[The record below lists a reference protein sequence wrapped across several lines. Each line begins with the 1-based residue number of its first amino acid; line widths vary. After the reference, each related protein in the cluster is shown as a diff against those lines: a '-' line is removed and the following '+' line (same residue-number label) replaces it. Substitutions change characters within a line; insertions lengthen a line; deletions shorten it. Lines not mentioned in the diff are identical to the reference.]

1 MINRDALRVTIVR
14 SIISVRRVPYAGLIR
29 PVDWPAPVS
38 YNRRM
43 SGSAPGYRNMDRFF
57 IQLKAGER
65 LTLSAALQRH
75 LRTTRE
81 EAERL
86 LRQGS
91 VWDHDRQQRLRD
103 GDALPGGRLLRVDRP
118 KFSVREY
125 VLDPADVKHED
136 DHLLVVFKRGG
147 VPTQPTPYSD
157 VSDLLHGVQG
167 YLGRRGVAYRP
178 APVNRLDLP
187 AQGLVLFAKDKR
199 SETALHRLFD
209 GRQVRKRYLAATAP
223 FAGAP
228 ASCVI
233 RSRLEWQGREKE
245 ALTYVRFCRERGGR
259 FFFLVLPQ
267 SGRTHQIRRHF
278 QERLAPLLGDV
289 RYGGAA
295 PGNDLWLLC
304 FQYAFVHP
312 ATRERFS
319 VRYIPSAWR
328 EAMGLKEE

>member
-1 MINRDALRVTIVR
+1 MPSSSNLFDWQ
-14 SIISVRRVPYAGLIR
+14 VPL
-29 PVDWPAPVS
+29 S
-38 YNRRM
+38 YNRVM

-57 IQLKAGER
+57 IQLKAGES
-65 LTLSAALQRH
+65 LALSAALQRH
-75 LRTTRE
+75 LRVTPE

-91 VWDHDRQQRLRD
+91 VWDHGRQERLRD
-103 GDALPGGRLLRVDRP
+103 GNALLHDRLLRVDRP
-118 KFSVREY
+118 KFVIREY

-136 DHLLVVFKRGG
+136 EHLLVVFKRGG

-167 YLGRRGVAYRP
+167 YLASRGVAYRP

-187 AQGLVLFAKDKR
+187 AQGLVLFAKSKR
-199 SETALHRLFD
+199 CETALHRLFD
-209 GRQVRKRYLAATAP
+209 GRHVRKRYLAATAP

-233 RSRLEWQGREKE
+233 RSRLEWQGKEKE
-245 ALTYVRFCRERGGR
+245 ALTYVRFCREHGGR
-259 FFFLVLPQ
+259 FFFLALPQ

-278 QERLAPLLGDV
+278 RERLAPLLGDV

-295 PGNDLWLLC
+295 PGGDLWLLC
-304 FQYAFVHP
+304 FQYAFPHP
-312 ATRERFS
+312 FSRERFS
-319 VRYIPSAWR
+319 VRYVPPAWQ
-328 EAMGLKEE
+328 EAMGLEK